1 MSVKEK
7 SLNIRISESD
17 KLLLNRA
24 ASMLGL
30 NLTSFVLQ
38 SAMNRAQE
46 ALEHEKHIELHP
58 EEMRKLLEILDRKE
72 PDKQLEQAF
81 AHYNAAI
88 K

>member
-1 MSVKEK
+1 MSVKGK

-17 KLLLNRA
+17 KQLLNRA

-38 SAMNRAQE
+38 SAMNRAQK
-46 ALEHEKHIELHP
+46 ALEHEKHIELKP
-58 EEMRKLLEILDRKE
+58 AEMKKLLEIMDSKE
-72 PDKQLEQAF
+72 SDKELEQAF